1 MIWKDRYKDN
11 CSDTIVIVVAI
22 RIGASTIR
30 IVYDWCLFRFL
41 TGSPHRSS
49 PLRLPRAG
57 LNNNYQG
64 LLESENNNN
73 NNNNN
78 YQGNTNNSTVLL
90 DSLDWRIAIGR

>member
-1 MIWKDRYKDN
+1 M
-11 CSDTIVIVVAI
+11 IVVAI
-22 RIGASTIR
+22 RIGASIIQ
-30 IVYDWCLFRFL
+30 IVYDSCLFRFL
-41 TGSPHRSS
+41 TGS

-64 LLESENNNN
+64 LIESENNNN